1 MMEERF
7 ARGQLRQTILAYVRT
22 HGPCTT
28 LDLRA
33 SLGIELDR
41 IGNVLTRL
49 RLDGLVE
56 NEKEAG
62 ERVARWAAT
71 DADRE
76 KGGRHVVIHCLE
88 WTGHKR
94 DDLLTAFFGAAA

>member
-1 MMEERF
+1 MGDRF
-7 ARGQLRQTILAYVRT
+7 ARGQLRRVILAYVREN
-22 HGPCTT
+22 GACTT
-28 LDLRA
+28 LDLRE

-62 ERVARWAAT
+62 ERVARWMAT
-71 DADRE
+71 GTDCG
-76 KGGRHVVIHCLE
+76 KGDLPKRIMVKE
-88 WTGHKR
+88 WTGHAR
-94 DDLLTAFFGAAA
+94 DDWHKLFYGTAAA

>member
-7 ARGQLRQTILAYVRT
+7 ARGQLRKTILAYVRT

-28 LDLRA
+28 LDLRE

-49 RLDGLVE
+49 RLAGLVE

-62 ERVARWAAT
+62 DRVARWAAIDT
-71 DADRE
+71 E
-76 KGGRHVVIHCLE
+76 NSKGGRHIVIHRE
-88 WTGHKR
+88 TWTGHKR
-94 DDLLTAFFGAAA
+94 DDLITAFFGAAA